1 MKLMKKIN
9 LTVMKER
16 INNYSRRSS
25 LILVLI
31 MLFMGSCS
39 SDFLD
44 LQPEQAVSMDQ
55 ALVTISDFKAAIT
68 GCYDGLQNGNYYG
81 KNFIVTPDVMSDDLK
96 GSGTVNRASDWH
108 SYMGSS
114 TDRSNLAQNIWEIC
128 YRVIDRA
135 NRILEA
141 DTDLDIDDIKG
152 QAYAFRALAHFDLV
166 RIYGQHYTYT
176 SDASHL
182 GVPIVLAVDPLQKP
196 ARNTVKEVYDQ
207 IISDFTTAL
216 TMINDD
222 KNSFYFS
229 KNVVNAL
236 LSRVYLYKED
246 WTNAVAKATEV
257 INSQDY
263 SLVGNGNYATIFSGD
278 HSSESIFEIDM
289 NPVDNNGAGSISGNY
304 LKTGYGEYLPTL
316 DLYDLISEGDV
327 RKTLFLEDL
336 SLGGGDF
343 GTLRVDKY
351 SSPLGYDNTPVIR
364 LAEVYLNRA
373 EANYHLGAEGLA
385 QDDVD
390 LIRKRGLPTAA
401 DVTATGLALLD
412 EILLERRIELSFE
425 GHRLWDLTR
434 NKRGVFRAD
443 CTSITDAVPY
453 PDDRFVL
460 AIGKFEIDVNDNI
473 IQNPGY

>member
-1 MKLMKKIN
+1 MKSVKKIKI
-9 LTVMKER
+9 TVMEKV
-16 INNYSRRSS
+16 INQTARRSA
-25 LILVLI
+25 LILIPL
-31 MLFMGSCS
+31 LFFMGSCS
-39 SDFLD
+39 NDFLD
-44 LQPEQAVSMDQ
+44 LQPEQAVSMSQ
-55 ALVTISDFKAAIT
+55 ALVTVSDFEAAII

-81 KNFIVTPDVMSDDLK
+81 KYFIMTPDVMSDDLK

-108 SYMGSS
+108 SYLGSS
-114 TDRSNLAQNIWEIC
+114 TDRSNLAQNIWAMG

-141 DTDLDIDDIKG
+141 ETDLDIDDIKG

-176 SDASHL
+176 ADASHM
-182 GVPIVLAVDPLQKP
+182 GVPIVLEVDPFQKP

-207 IISDFTTAL
+207 VIEDFNTAL
-216 TMINDD
+216 TLINDD
-222 KNSFYFS
+222 KNSFFFS

-257 INSQDY
+257 INSTDY
-263 SLVGNGNYATIFSGD
+263 TLAGNGEYAEIFSGD
-278 HSSESIFEIDM
+278 HSPESIFEIDM
-289 NPVDNNGAGSISGNY
+289 NPTDNLGAGALSGNY
-304 LKTGYGEYLPTL
+304 LGTGYGEYLPTL
-316 DLYDLISEGDV
+316 DLYDLIPEGDV

-343 GTLRVDKY
+343 GTLRVNKY
-351 SSPLGYDNTPVIR
+351 SSDLGYDNTPVIR
-364 LAEVYLNRA
+364 LSEVYLNRA
-373 EANYHLGAEGLA
+373 EANYHLQREDLA

-401 DVTATGLALLD
+401 DVTATGPALLD
-412 EILLERRIELSFE
+412 EILLERRIELSYE

-443 CTSITDAVPY
+443 HTSETSAVPY

-473 IQNPGY
+473 IQNRGY

>member
-1 MKLMKKIN
+1 MQLMKNIK

-16 INNYSRRSS
+16 INLIPRKSS
-25 LILVLI
+25 LILILC
-31 MLFMGSCS
+31 LFFMVSCS
-39 SDFLD
+39 KDFLD

-55 ALVTISDFKAAIT
+55 ALVTVSDFNAAIT
-68 GCYDGLQNGNYYG
+68 GCYDGLQSGNYYG
-81 KNFIVTPDVMSDDLK
+81 KFFIMTPDVMSDDLK

-108 SYMGSS
+108 SYQGSS
-114 TDRSNLAQNIWEIC
+114 TDRSNLAQNIWAVG

-141 DTDLDIDDIKG
+141 ETELDIDDIKG

-166 RIYGQHYTYT
+166 RIYGQHYTFT
-176 SDASHL
+176 TDASHM
-182 GVPIVLAVDPLQKP
+182 GVPIVLSVDPFQKP

-207 IISDFTTAL
+207 VIDDFNMAL
-216 TMINDD
+216 TLINDD

-229 KNVVNAL
+229 KNVINAL

-246 WTNAVAKATEV
+246 WTNAVDKANDV
-257 INSQDY
+257 INSLDY
-263 SLVGNGNYATIFSGD
+263 SLAGNANYAAIFSGN

-289 NPVDNNGAGSISGNY
+289 NPTDNNGSGALSGNY
-304 LKTGYGEYLPTL
+304 LGTGYGEYLPTL
-316 DLYDLISEGDV
+316 DLYNLIPDGDV

-343 GTLRVDKY
+343 GTIRVNKF
-351 SSPLGYDNTPVIR
+351 SSDLGYDNTPVIR
-364 LAEVYLNRA
+364 LSEVYLNRA

-390 LIRKRGLPTAA
+390 LIRKRGLPAAA

-412 EILLERRIELSFE
+412 EILLERRIELSYE

-434 NKRGVFRAD
+434 NKRGVFRVD
-443 CTSITDAVPY
+443 CTSETSTVPY
-453 PDDRFVL
+453 PDERFVL
-460 AIGKFEIDVNDNI
+460 AIGKFELDVNDNI